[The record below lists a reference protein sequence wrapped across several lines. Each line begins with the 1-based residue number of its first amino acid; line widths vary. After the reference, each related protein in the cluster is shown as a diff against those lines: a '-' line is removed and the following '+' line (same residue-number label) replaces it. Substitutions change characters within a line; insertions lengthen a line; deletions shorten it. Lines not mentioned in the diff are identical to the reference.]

1 MLTGNINITDL
12 QKRWKYHRDCYIRA
26 RKKMKE
32 YVPSGSSASSANL
45 KCTYRFFE
53 LMRPLDDALQ
63 SKPYVYI
70 MTIQKI
76 FNFFHVINML

>member
-1 MLTGNINITDL
+1 MFTGNMSITDL

-32 YVPSGSSASSANL
+32 YVPSGSGASSANF

-53 LMRPLDDALQ
+53 LMRPLDNVPQ
-63 SKPYVYI
+63 NKPYVK
-70 MTIQKI
+70 IQRNI
-76 FNFFHVINML
+76 